1 MSEQEPAAR
10 AMAARKISRS
20 QLKAYGTAILV
31 RDQAKLCPLC
41 LNTIDLTQAG
51 GAKGHASS
59 MVVDHCHDTGQIRGV
74 LCRSCNGAEGKAMGA
89 IATWGKTGFNPAA
102 QLAYLKR
109 LVAYLEKPL
118 YTAIYPDHKTA
129 EEVTAKAALKA
140 KVAAA
145 RRRAVAKVKAGQV

>member
-1 MSEQEPAAR
+1 MTEQEQSVKTV
-10 AMAARKISRS
+10 AARKISRS
-20 QLKAYGTAILV
+20 QLKAYGTAILL
-31 RDQAKLCPLC
+31 RDQNRLCPLC
-41 LNTIDLTQAG
+41 LNPIDLKQAG

-74 LCRSCNGAEGKAMGA
+74 LCRGCNGAEGKAMGA
-89 IATWGKTGFNPAA
+89 IATWGKAGFSPAA

-129 EEVTAKAALKA
+129 EEVAAKAALKA

-145 RRRAVAKVKAGQV
+145 RRRAVAKTKAAQ

>member
-1 MSEQEPAAR
+1 MSDSKSSAKTV
-10 AMAARKISRS
+10 AARKISRS
-20 QLKAYGTAILV
+20 QLKAYGVAILV

-41 LNTIDLTQAG
+41 LNPIDLKQAG

-74 LCRSCNGAEGKAMGA
+74 LCRGCNGAEGKAMGA
-89 IATWGKTGFNPAA
+89 IATWGKAGFSPAA

-118 YTAIYPDHKTA
+118 YTAVYPDHRTK
-129 EEVTAKAALKA
+129 EELAAKVALKA
-140 KVAAA
+140 KVASA
-145 RRRAVAKVKAGQV
+145 RRRAAAKTKAAQ

>member
-1 MSEQEPAAR
+1 MSDNVPSAKTVV
-10 AMAARKISRS
+10 ARKISRS
-20 QLKAYGTAILV
+20 QLKAYGVAILV
-31 RDQAKLCPLC
+31 RDQDKLCPLC
-41 LNTIDLTQAG
+41 LNPIDLKQAG

-74 LCRSCNGAEGKAMGA
+74 LCRGCNGAEGKAMGA
-89 IATWGKTGFNPAA
+89 IATWGKAGFSPTA

-118 YTAIYPDHKTA
+118 YTAVYPDHKTP
-129 EEVTAKAALKA
+129 EELAAKTALKA

-145 RRRAVAKVKAGQV
+145 RRRAVAKTKAVQ

>member
-1 MSEQEPAAR
+1 MSVNTVV
-10 AMAARKISRS
+10 ARKISRS
-20 QLKAYGTAILV
+20 QLKAYGVAILV

-41 LNTIDLTQAG
+41 LNPIDLTQAG

-74 LCRSCNGAEGKAMGA
+74 LCRGCNGAEGKAMGA
-89 IATWGKTGFNPAA
+89 IATWGKAGFSPVD

-118 YTAIYPDHKTA
+118 YTAVYPDHKTP
-129 EEVTAKAALKA
+129 EEVAAKAALKA

-145 RRRAVAKVKAGQV
+145 RRRAVAKSKAGV